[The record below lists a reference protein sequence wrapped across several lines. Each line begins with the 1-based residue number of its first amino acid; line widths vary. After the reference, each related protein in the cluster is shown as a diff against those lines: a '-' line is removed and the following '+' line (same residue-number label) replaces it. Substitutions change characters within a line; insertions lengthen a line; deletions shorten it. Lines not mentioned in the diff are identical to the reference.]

1 MDEDKKIVEKTEAQ
15 KLLDEVKAGVV
26 EQLKAELPLRKDI
39 FGIEEKAEDK
49 VLESKQKTADFIKA
63 VYAGDLAKVKALSE
77 GTNADGGFM
86 VPEYFNN
93 EVLRLAPIY
102 GVARRNAR
110 VVQVQ
115 GLKTH
120 FPTAD
125 AVTAYRVG
133 EKVAITSS
141 QPTIG
146 QVTLTVKKIAAMI
159 PMSNELLQD
168 ANVNT
173 IDLIIRLVAEAF
185 AKYEDEWAFLG
196 KTAGEGIFQDTAVS
210 VLTLASGKN
219 TFAEVDFDDLLLAMN
234 ELDESALSGAKWYM
248 SFSVFNALRKLKY
261 ASGTASYIL
270 QEPSMGQ
277 PATIWNLPV
286 EFSKVLPKTS
296 DVSQASTKFIALGNL
311 DHMII
316 GDSMNMEI
324 KISDVASVTDTDG
337 STNINLFEQDMSALR
352 AITRKDIQLSNQAEA
367 FVAVKTAAS

>member
-1 MDEDKKIVEKTEAQ
+1 MDNNDEAK

-39 FGIEEKAEDK
+39 FNAEEVKKDD
-49 VLESKQKTADFIKA
+49 LMESKQKTADFIKA

-77 GTNADGGFM
+77 GTASEGGYL
-86 VPEYFNN
+86 VPEYFSN
-93 EVLRLAPIY
+93 EVLRLAPVY
-102 GVARRNAR
+102 GVARRDAR
-110 VVQVQ
+110 VVQVL

-125 AVTAYRVG
+125 AVSAYRVG

-159 PMSNELLQD
+159 PMSNELLED

-173 IDLIIRLVAEAF
+173 VDLIIRLVAEAF

-196 KTAGEGIFQDTAVS
+196 KGAGEGIFQDTLVS

-234 ELDESALSGAKWYM
+234 KLDEAALSGAKWYM
-248 SFSVFNALRKLKY
+248 SFSVFNALRTLKY

-286 EFSKVLPKTS
+286 VFTGVMPKTS
-296 DVSQASTKFIALGNL
+296 DVSQASAKFIALGNL
-311 DHMII
+311 EHMII
-316 GDSMNMEI
+316 GDRMSMEI
-324 KISDVASVTDTDG
+324 KVSDVASITDTDG
-337 STNINLFEQDMSALR
+337 STGLNLFEQDMSALR
-352 AITRKDIQLSNQAEA
+352 AITRRDIQLTNASQA